1 MGTHPHTI
9 LTRHKKWFAS
19 MDNRHPNGDTPM
31 KKLIRM
37 MPDVA
42 MQVFNKCTD
51 DSCNPEH
58 MTNDHKEY
66 QVHS

>member
-1 MGTHPHTI
+1 
-9 LTRHKKWFAS
+9 
-19 MDNRHPNGDTPM
+19 M

-42 MQVFNKCTD
+42 IQVFNKCTD

-66 QVHS
+66 QVRSSLGFLREFKFFLCSAF

>member
-1 MGTHPHTI
+1 
-9 LTRHKKWFAS
+9 
-19 MDNRHPNGDTPM
+19 M

-42 MQVFNKCTD
+42 IQVFNKCTD

-66 QVHS
+66 QVRGSRLFTRVSVLLVV